1 MFSCILDVAFQL
13 TGNDKIHGRVV
24 DPSSTPD
31 DNGKTFFEVPNGR
44 VRHFIGREDVLE
56 RIEKGFSSGAGP
68 RVVVLRGLGGQGKTQ
83 VALEYCRRARSHG
96 VPAIF
101 WIDANSES
109 TVKQSF
115 QAIAGR
121 IKNSTTTIS
130 EKVAV
135 KLILVEFRDW
145 AEPWLMVFDNYDDVK
160 NFDNIRQYLP
170 EGEQGCI
177 LVTTRNTAS
186 DELADDPENVIELH
200 GLAEYEATDLLLK
213 QCRAK
218 QVSET
223 ELGDAKAIV
232 QRLVYHALAITQA
245 GSYIRQQKIRLDQF
259 LEHYDA
265 KLDRVLKH
273 TPQLSQYRRSLNTAE
288 RETSLN
294 VFTTWELS
302 FQQLTE
308 IESGKLKG
316 DLLTLFAFFDCNDIS
331 EQLFNAYCKRAQI
344 LKNHSWPVACLT
356 ICLGGKYPDG
366 QKLGGWNPNELVLD
380 GKKEW
385 STDHFVEVLKDL
397 AQLSLLQS
405 WWRGVDN
412 YCHFSLHPLV
422 KDWIRL
428 RIDEETWR
436 YYFLM

>member
-1 MFSCILDVAFQL
+1 
-13 TGNDKIHGRVV
+13 
-24 DPSSTPD
+24 
-31 DNGKTFFEVPNGR
+31 
-44 VRHFIGREDVLE
+44 
-56 RIEKGFSSGAGP
+56 
-68 RVVVLRGLGGQGKTQ
+68 
-83 VALEYCRRARSHG
+83 
-96 VPAIF
+96 
-101 WIDANSES
+101 
-109 TVKQSF
+109 
-115 QAIAGR
+115 
-121 IKNSTTTIS
+121 
-130 EKVAV
+130 
-135 KLILVEFRDW
+135 
-145 AEPWLMVFDNYDDVK
+145 VK

-186 DELADDPENVIELH
+186 DELADDPENVIELR